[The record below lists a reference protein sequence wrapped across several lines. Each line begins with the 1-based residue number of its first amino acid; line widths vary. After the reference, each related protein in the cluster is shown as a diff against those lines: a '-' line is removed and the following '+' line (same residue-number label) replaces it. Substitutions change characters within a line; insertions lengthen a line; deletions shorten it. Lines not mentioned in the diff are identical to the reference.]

1 VNTYDGGMDM
11 REVAVIGVGMHKFG
25 RFPEKSVKDLGQEA
39 IRNALEDSG
48 VPFKD
53 IQAAYAG
60 HVYQP
65 MGTGADVVTQ
75 FGQTGIPV
83 INMEVA
89 CTSSTQGLI
98 RAYWEI
104 ASGLYDVVLAVG
116 VEKMQR
122 GLLSGTSAA
131 GSYEE
136 IMGLMVMP
144 AVYAMK
150 TKRHMHEYGTTF
162 RQLAMCSVKEHK
174 NGCLNPYAQYQ
185 KPCTAEEV
193 MNSRMIADPITLL
206 MCSPTSDG
214 ASAAVICARDLAG
227 KYTSKTPITIASW
240 AFGSELYAKEE
251 GEGEFAGMEVLA
263 NRAYEMAGIG
273 PEDVDIA
280 QIHDAFSPG
289 EIFLPEAL
297 GLIPKGEGG
306 PWVEAGRTDIEGD
319 MPINTDGGLVSRGHP
334 VGATGLAQAAELVRQ
349 LRGEAGPRQIS
360 GNPKVALQHN
370 AGIGG
375 ICVNIF
381 KR

>member
-1 VNTYDGGMDM
+1 M
-11 REVAVIGVGMHKFG
+11 REVVVIGVGMHKFG
-25 RFPEKSVKDLGQEA
+25 RFPDKRVKDLGRKAVES
-39 IRNALEDSG
+39 ALDDAG

-53 IQAAYAG
+53 IQAAYVG

-83 INMEVA
+83 SNMEVA

-122 GLLSGTSAA
+122 GLLAGTSAA

-136 IMGLMVMP
+136 VMGLKVMP
-144 AVYAMK
+144 AVYAMR
-150 TKRHMHEYGTTF
+150 TKRHMHDYGTTL
-162 RQLAMCSVKEHK
+162 RQVALCSVKEHK

-185 KPCTAEEV
+185 TPCTVEEV
-193 MNSRMIADPITLL
+193 TASKMIADPITLF

-214 ASAAVICARDLAG
+214 ASAAVLCSRDMAR
-227 KYTSKTPITIASW
+227 KYTSKTPVTIASW
-240 AFGSELYAKEE
+240 AFASDLYTRQE
-251 GEGEFAGMEVLA
+251 GESEFAGVEILA
-263 NRAYEMAGIG
+263 ERAYEMAGIG
-273 PEDVDIA
+273 PEDVDVA
-280 QIHDAFSPG
+280 QVHDAFSPG

-306 PWVEAGRTDIEGD
+306 PWVEEGRTDIEGD
-319 MPINTDGGLVSRGHP
+319 LPINTDGGLVSRGHP
-334 VGATGLAQAAELVRQ
+334 VGATGLAQVAELVWQ
-349 LRGEAGPRQIS
+349 LRGEAGPRQVPGS
-360 GNPKVALQHN
+360 PKVALQHN
-370 AGIGG
+370 SGIGG
-375 ICVNIF
+375 VCVNLF
-381 KR
+381 KI

>member
-1 VNTYDGGMDM
+1 M
-11 REVAVIGVGMHKFG
+11 REVAILGVGLHKFG
-25 RFPEKSVKDLGQEA
+25 RFPEKSVNDLAREA
-39 IRNALEDSG
+39 IQNALEDSG

-53 IQAAYAG
+53 IEAAYVG

-65 MGTGADVVTQ
+65 MGTGAEVVNQ
-75 FGQTGIPV
+75 FGQTGIP
-83 INMEVA
+83 ITNMEVA
-89 CTSSTQGLI
+89 CTSSTQGLV

-104 ASGLYDVVLAVG
+104 ASGLYDVVLTVG

-122 GLLSGTSAA
+122 GLLAGTSAA

-136 IMGLMVMP
+136 IMGLKVMP

-150 TKRHMHEYGTTF
+150 ARRHMHQYGTTF
-162 RQLAMCSVKEHK
+162 RQLALCSVKEHK
-174 NGCLNPYAQYQ
+174 NGRLNPYAQYQ

-193 MNSRMIADPITLL
+193 MNSKMIADPITLL

-214 ASAAVICARDLAG
+214 ASAAVLCTRKKADQ
-227 KYTSKTPITIASW
+227 YTSKTVITIAAW
-240 AFGSELYAKEE
+240 AFGSDLYAREE
-251 GEGEFAGMEVLA
+251 GESEFAGVEVLA
-263 NRAYEMAGIG
+263 QKAYERAGIG
-273 PEDVDIA
+273 PEDVDVA

-297 GLIPKGEGG
+297 GLLPKGEGG

-319 MPINTDGGLVSRGHP
+319 IPINTDGGLVSRGHP
-334 VGATGLAQAAELVRQ
+334 VGATGLAQVAELVWQ
-349 LRGEAGPRQIS
+349 LRETAGPRQI
-360 GNPKVALQHN
+360 PKRPRVALQHN

-375 ICVNIF
+375 VCVNIF